1 MDAGSHTRKKMGMF
15 DEIMVPKGYLRSLLD
30 KEDEK
35 LLDKNHLFQTKD
47 LDNLM
52 DLYKVYR
59 QYLYKKKR
67 EALPFEEW
75 EKVKKNV
82 TIRFHDYLQDK
93 KGDEYELACEFT
105 FKNGRVDKKELIQFE
120 LRMKR
125 DERER
130 VDKMWDTEQ
139 KILDAYR
146 TTSIKYKFYLWLE
159 GRFQRITNWA
169 RKKHHIPLE
178 IREEAYKKSGRLK
191 RDPNCLKLYA
201 DA

>member
-1 MDAGSHTRKKMGMF
+1 
-15 DEIMVPKGYLRSLLD
+15 MVPKGYLRSLLN

-52 DLYKVYR
+52 DLYKIYR
-59 QYLYKKKR
+59 QYLYKKNR
-67 EALPFEEW
+67 DAQLFEEW

-82 TIRFHDYLQDK
+82 TICFYDHLQDE
-93 KGDEYELACEFT
+93 KGDEYGLECKFT
-105 FKNGRVDKKELIQFE
+105 FKNGRVDKKELIQFQ
-120 LRMKR
+120 LQMKR
-125 DERER
+125 DEREK
-130 VDKMWDTEQ
+130 VDKMWDIEQ
-139 KILDAYR
+139 EILDAYR
-146 TTSIKYKFYLWLE
+146 TTSVKYKFYLWLE
-159 GRFQRITNWA
+159 GRFRKVTNWA

-191 RDPNCLKLYA
+191 RDPDCLKLYA

>member
-1 MDAGSHTRKKMGMF
+1 MDAESHTRKKMGMF

-30 KEDEK
+30 KENEK

-59 QYLYKKKR
+59 QYLYKKDR
-67 EALPFEEW
+67 SAYPFEEW

-82 TIRFHDYLQDK
+82 TIRFY
-93 KGDEYELACEFT
+93 EYELACEFT

-130 VDKMWDTEQ
+130 VNKMWDTEQ

-159 GRFQRITNWA
+159 RRFQKITNWA
-169 RKKHHIPLE
+169 RKKHHIPLK

-191 RDPNCLKLYA
+191 RDPDCLKLYA
-201 DA
+201 DT

>member
-1 MDAGSHTRKKMGMF
+1 MDAGLHTRKKMGMF

-30 KEDEK
+30 KENEK

-47 LDNLM
+47 LDNHM

-125 DERER
+125 SEREK

-146 TTSIKYKFYLWLE
+146 TTSIKYKFYRWLE

-191 RDPNCLKLYA
+191 KDPDCLKLYA

>member
-1 MDAGSHTRKKMGMF
+1 MDAGLHTRKKMGMF

-30 KEDEK
+30 KENEK
-35 LLDKNHLFQTKD
+35 LLDRNHLFQTKD
-47 LDNLM
+47 LDNQM

-191 RDPNCLKLYA
+191 RDPDCLKLYA

>member
-30 KEDEK
+30 KENEK
-35 LLDKNHLFQTKD
+35 LLDRNHLFQTKD
-47 LDNLM
+47 LDNQM

-139 KILDAYR
+139 KILDTYR

-191 RDPNCLKLYA
+191 RDHDCLKLYA

>member
-1 MDAGSHTRKKMGMF
+1 MDAESHTRKKMGMF
-15 DEIMVPKGYLRSLLD
+15 DEIMVPKGYLRSLLN

-59 QYLYKKKR
+59 QYLYKKNR
-67 EALPFEEW
+67 GAQPFEEW

-82 TIRFHDYLQDK
+82 TIRFCDYLQDK

-105 FKNGRVDKKELIQFE
+105 FKNGKVDKKELIQFQLQTSKE
-120 LRMKR
+120 
-125 DERER
+125 EREAI
-130 VDKMWDTEQ
+130 DKMWDTEQ

-146 TTSIKYKFYLWLE
+146 NTSIKYKFYAWLE
-159 GRFQRITNWA
+159 KRFQKMTNWA
-169 RKKHHIPLE
+169 RKRHGIPLD
-178 IREEAYKKSGRLK
+178 IRTEAYEKSGRLTN
-191 RDPNCLKLYA
+191 DPDCLKLYA
-201 DA
+201 DT

>member
-1 MDAGSHTRKKMGMF
+1 M
-15 DEIMVPKGYLRSLLD
+15 PKGYLRSLLD

-59 QYLYKKKR
+59 QYLYKKNR
-67 EALPFEEW
+67 GAHPFEEW

-82 TIRFHDYLQDK
+82 TIRFYDYLKNK

-130 VDKMWDTEQ
+130 VDKMWDIEQ
-139 KILDAYR
+139 KIFDEYR
-146 TTSIKYKFYLWLE
+146 NHSIKY
-159 GRFQRITNWA
+159 RFFSQIENCFQKMTNWA
-169 RKKHHIPLE
+169 RKKHSLPLE
-178 IREEAYKKSGRLK
+178 TRKEAYKKSGRLK
-191 RDPNCLKLYA
+191 KDPKALDLYA
-201 DA
+201 DL

>member
-1 MDAGSHTRKKMGMF
+1 MF
-15 DEIMVPKGYLRSLLD
+15 DEIMVPKGYLRSLLN

-52 DLYKVYR
+52 DLYKIYR
-59 QYLYKKKR
+59 QYLYKKNR
-67 EALPFEEW
+67 DAQPFKEW

-82 TIRFHDYLQDK
+82 TICFYDHLQDK
-93 KGDEYELACEFT
+93 KGDEYGLECKFT
-105 FKNGRVDKKELIQFE
+105 FKNGRVDKKELIQFQ
-120 LRMKR
+120 LQMKR
-125 DERER
+125 DEREK

-146 TTSIKYKFYLWLE
+146 TTSVKYKFYLWLE
-159 GRFQRITNWA
+159 DRFRKVTNWA

-191 RDPNCLKLYA
+191 RDPDCLKLYA

>member
-1 MDAGSHTRKKMGMF
+1 MGMF

-59 QYLYKKKR
+59 QYLYKKNR
-67 EALPFEEW
+67 DAQPFEEW

-82 TIRFHDYLQDK
+82 TIRFYDYLQNK

-130 VDKMWDTEQ
+130 VNKMWDIEQ

>member
-1 MDAGSHTRKKMGMF
+1 MDAGLHTRKKMGMF

-30 KEDEK
+30 KENEK

-52 DLYKVYR
+52 DLYKIYR

-82 TIRFHDYLQDK
+82 AIRFYDYLQDK
-93 KGDEYELACEFT
+93 KGDEYELECEFT
-105 FKNGRVDKKELIQFE
+105 FKNGRIDKKELIQFE

-130 VDKMWDTEQ
+130 VDKMWDIEQ

-159 GRFQRITNWA
+159 RRFQKITNWA

-178 IREEAYKKSGRLK
+178 IREEAYKKSGRLE
-191 RDPNCLKLYA
+191 RDPDCLKLYA

>member
-30 KEDEK
+30 KENEK

-52 DLYKVYR
+52 DLYKIYR

-82 TIRFHDYLQDK
+82 AIRFYDYLQDK
-93 KGDEYELACEFT
+93 KGDEYELECEFT
-105 FKNGRVDKKELIQFE
+105 FKNGRIDKKELIQFE

-130 VDKMWDTEQ
+130 VDKMWDIEQ

-159 GRFQRITNWA
+159 RRFQKITNWA

-178 IREEAYKKSGRLK
+178 IREEAYKKSGRLE
-191 RDPNCLKLYA
+191 RDPDCLKLYA

>member
-1 MDAGSHTRKKMGMF
+1 MF

-47 LDNLM
+47 LDNLL
-52 DLYKVYR
+52 DLYKIYR

-82 TIRFHDYLQDK
+82 TIRFYDHLQDK
-93 KGDEYELACEFT
+93 KGDEYGLECEFT
-105 FKNGRVDKKELIQFE
+105 FKNGRVDKKELIQFQ
-120 LRMKR
+120 LQMKR
-125 DERER
+125 DEREK

-139 KILDAYR
+139 KIFDDYR
-146 TTSIKYKFYLWLE
+146 GNSFSYRLFSWLE
-159 GRFQRITNWA
+159 KHLQKMTNWA
-169 RKKHHIPLE
+169 RKKHQLPFEL
-178 IREEAYKKSGRLK
+178 RKKAYKKSGRLK
-191 RDPNCLKLYA
+191 KDPDALKLYK
-201 DA
+201 DV

>member
-1 MDAGSHTRKKMGMF
+1 
-15 DEIMVPKGYLRSLLD
+15 MVPKGYLRSLLN

-52 DLYKVYR
+52 DLYKIYR
-59 QYLYKKKR
+59 QYLYKKNR
-67 EALPFEEW
+67 DAQLFEEW

-82 TIRFHDYLQDK
+82 TICFYDHLQDE
-93 KGDEYELACEFT
+93 KGDEYGLECKFT
-105 FKNGRVDKKELIQFE
+105 FKNGRVDKKELIQFQ
-120 LRMKR
+120 LQMKR
-125 DERER
+125 DEREK
-130 VDKMWDTEQ
+130 VDKMWDIEQ

-146 TTSIKYKFYLWLE
+146 TTSVKYKFYLWLE
-159 GRFQRITNWA
+159 GRFRKVTNWA

-178 IREEAYKKSGRLK
+178 IRGEAYKKSGRLK
-191 RDPNCLKLYA
+191 RDPDCLKLYA

>member
-1 MDAGSHTRKKMGMF
+1 MGMF
-15 DEIMVPKGYLRSLLD
+15 DEIMVPKGYLRSLLS

-52 DLYKVYR
+52 DLYKIYR
-59 QYLYKKKR
+59 QYLYKKKKD
-67 EALPFEEW
+67 ALPFEEW

-82 TIRFHDYLQDK
+82 TIRFYDYLQNK
-93 KGDEYELACEFT
+93 KGDEYELGCEFT

-159 GRFQRITNWA
+159 GRFQGITNWA
-169 RKKHHIPLE
+169 RKKHHIPLK

-191 RDPNCLKLYA
+191 RDPDCLKLYA

>member
-15 DEIMVPKGYLRSLLD
+15 DEIMVPKGYLRSLLN

-59 QYLYKKKR
+59 QYLYKKDR
-67 EALPFEEW
+67 SAHPFEEW

-82 TIRFHDYLQDK
+82 TIRFYDYLKNK
-93 KGDEYELACEFT
+93 KGDEYEIACEFT

-159 GRFQRITNWA
+159 RRFQRITNWA
-169 RKKHHIPLE
+169 RKKHHIPLK

-191 RDPNCLKLYA
+191 RDPDCLKLYA
-201 DA
+201 DT

>member
-1 MDAGSHTRKKMGMF
+1 
-15 DEIMVPKGYLRSLLD
+15 MVPKGYLRSLLD

-59 QYLYKKKR
+59 QYLYKKNR
-67 EALPFEEW
+67 GAQPFEEW

-82 TIRFHDYLQDK
+82 TIRFYDYLQNK

-125 DERER
+125 EEREK

-159 GRFQRITNWA
+159 GRFQRVTNWA

-178 IREEAYKKSGRLK
+178 IRKEAYKKSGRLK
-191 RDPNCLKLYA
+191 RDPDCLKLYA

>member
-15 DEIMVPKGYLRSLLD
+15 DEIRVPKGYLRSLLD

-125 DERER
+125 DEREK
-130 VDKMWDTEQ
+130 VDKMWDAEQ

-159 GRFQRITNWA
+159 GRFQRITNWS
-169 RKKHHIPLE
+169 RKKHQIPLE

-191 RDPNCLKLYA
+191 KDPKCLDLYK
-201 DA
+201 DL

>member
-1 MDAGSHTRKKMGMF
+1 MDVGSHTRKKMGMF
-15 DEIMVPKGYLRSLLD
+15 DEIMVPKGYLRSLLS

-47 LDNLM
+47 LDNHM

-191 RDPNCLKLYA
+191 RDPDCLKLYA

>member
-1 MDAGSHTRKKMGMF
+1 
-15 DEIMVPKGYLRSLLD
+15 MVPKGYLRSLLS

-52 DLYKVYR
+52 DLYKIYR
-59 QYLYKKKR
+59 QYLYKKKM

-105 FKNGRVDKKELIQFE
+105 FKNGRVDKKELIQFK

-125 DERER
+125 SEREK

-146 TTSIKYKFYLWLE
+146 TTSIKYKFYRWLE

-191 RDPNCLKLYA
+191 RDPDCLKLYA

>member
-1 MDAGSHTRKKMGMF
+1 
-15 DEIMVPKGYLRSLLD
+15 
-30 KEDEK
+30 
-35 LLDKNHLFQTKD
+35 
-47 LDNLM
+47 
-52 DLYKVYR
+52 
-59 QYLYKKKR
+59 
-67 EALPFEEW
+67 
-75 EKVKKNV
+75 
-82 TIRFHDYLQDK
+82 
-93 KGDEYELACEFT
+93 
-105 FKNGRVDKKELIQFE
+105 
-120 LRMKR
+120 MKR

-191 RDPNCLKLYA
+191 RDPDCLKLYA

>member
-1 MDAGSHTRKKMGMF
+1 MDAGLHTRKKMGMF
-15 DEIMVPKGYLRSLLD
+15 DEIMVPKGYLWSLLD
-30 KEDEK
+30 KENEK
-35 LLDKNHLFQTKD
+35 LLDRNHLFQTKD
-47 LDNLM
+47 LDNQM

-93 KGDEYELACEFT
+93 KGDEYELECEFT

-125 DERER
+125 SEREK

-191 RDPNCLKLYA
+191 RDPDCLKLYG

>member
-30 KEDEK
+30 KENEK

-47 LDNLM
+47 LDNHM

-169 RKKHHIPLE
+169 RKKHHIPLK